1 MPVIAASLISTYR
14 FSVKIPDVD
23 TIGYFSRCDGLELS
37 FELYEYREG
46 GMNDFVHHLPGGLRY
61 PNLVLTRGLTN
72 EQALLKWFWA
82 THTQA
87 ERKEILLTLG
97 DGTVSRSW
105 TFNEAFPVRWTGPQI
120 ESDGS
125 AVATETLEIAH
136 SGLKMA

>member
-1 MPVIAASLISTYR
+1 MAQDLISTYR

-23 TIGYFSRCDGLELS
+23 TIGYFSRCYGLELS

-46 GMNDFVHHLPGGLRY
+46 GNNDYVHHLPGGLRY

-82 THTQA
+82 THTRRSA
-87 ERKEILLTLG
+87 RRSG
-97 DGTVSRSW
+97 DARRRQRRRATGRSTTPSRSGGRDRRSR
-105 TFNEAFPVRWTGPQI
+105 ATGRRSP
-120 ESDGS
+120 
-125 AVATETLEIAH
+125 TETLEIAH

>member
-1 MPVIAASLISTYR
+1 MAADLISTYR
-14 FSVKIPDVD
+14 FTVKIPDVD
-23 TIGYFSRCDGLELS
+23 TIGHFNRCDGLELS

-72 EQALLKWFWA
+72 EQALLKWFWT

-87 ERKEILLTLG
+87 ERKEILVTLG

-120 ESDGS
+120 ESNGS
-125 AVATETLEIAH
+125 AVATESLEIAH
-136 SGLKMA
+136 SGLKMT

>member
-1 MPVIAASLISTYR
+1 MAQDLISSYR

-23 TIGYFSRCDGLELS
+23 TIGYFSRCYGLELS

-46 GMNDFVHHLPGGLRY
+46 GLNEYVHHLPGGLRY

-72 EQALLKWFWA
+72 EQALLKWFWS

-87 ERKEILLTLG
+87 ERKEILVTLG
-97 DGTVSRSW
+97 DGSVSRSW

-125 AVATETLEIAH
+125 SVATETLEIAH